1 MGSANTNPILTEYFT
16 KVYSKEKNNFLNCI
30 DNEGLS
36 LKNQIYSNCKISE
49 ELKNAAFI
57 VFDKK
62 SVSAYDFLDHISAYK
77 KINKVSLNYPR
88 NMQYKSEMGY
98 LIIKFDIDKN
108 GRTKNHEIIERH
120 CGNVYNPRTEFIS
133 CNGFDRA
140 ALTGAK
146 KLKYEPTSIDNVPVV
161 HKGILHRFTFLMMQ
175 EKNVNLDSGA
185 NQYNKLIASIK
196 TNKFEKALDIANKN
210 LEKDSYFL
218 YQKAVIKFYM
228 KDYKQSIELFNK
240 FSNEAT
246 QNKKEINYEY
256 HVTSFSMLIAAL
268 FNLGQYQKIVDL
280 EKNYQIYVK
289 ERNEFSSLLA
299 LTNFYIG
306 AAFVN
311 TGNIP
316 KGAFYMTLASRNSS
330 SKAQS
335 DYFDSYIDRIS
346 NYL

>member
-1 MGSANTNPILTEYFT
+1 MKRTKLVLIVFIYTFSLMGSANTNPILTEYFT

-161 HKGILHRFTFLMMQ
+161 HKGILH
-175 EKNVNLDSGA
+175 S
-185 NQYNKLIASIK
+185 KLIASIK

-240 FSNEAT
+240 FSYEAT

-280 EKNYQIYVK
+280 EKNYQIYIVLHF
-289 ERNEFSSLLA
+289 R
-299 LTNFYIG
+299 LTI
-306 AAFVN
+306 
-311 TGNIP
+311 
-316 KGAFYMTLASRNSS
+316 
-330 SKAQS
+330 
-335 DYFDSYIDRIS
+335 
-346 NYL
+346 